1 MPVWQYL
8 TIAVYAY
15 AQKVQ
20 WTFWGRSCAKPWTNK
35 KGYATIKKSILFSY
49 LHSFLSF
56 QSGRQSS
63 ETAQEI
69 SMLSLYN
76 KSREMTP
83 EPMEAVCDE

>member
-1 MPVWQYL
+1 M
-8 TIAVYAY
+8 
-15 AQKVQ
+15 
-20 WTFWGRSCAKPWTNK
+20 
-35 KGYATIKKSILFSY
+35 KKSILFSY

-69 SMLSLYN
+69 SMLSFYN

-83 EPMEAVCDE
+83 EPMEAACDE